1 MFRPYPE
8 AITSPTIVFKARSNF
23 KLYCVKSGLILIA
36 NKGETDVNLEQ
47 LKTQGFAILDKLLE
61 WALSPQFYAQVAA
74 IVIAWLVA
82 RTIARLV
89 LKKVSL
95 FSNEPTQGPM
105 LKPRQWV
112 FASKGLVQPI
122 LTVVALAIGI
132 EVVTLAV
139 GTAWLVRLAQSI
151 SVIGVL
157 YAAINQFIA
166 HPLVNKAAIWV
177 GIPIATLK
185 VFGWLDETIG
195 FMDAAALSVG
205 NIRISLFMLFKAAI
219 AGAFFFW
226 LGRLSNSAGQ
236 RVIRKQESLDA
247 PTRELFAKL
256 FEIVL
261 FVVIFVLLLQVMGLD
276 LAALTVFGGALG
288 VGLGFGLQQIA
299 SNFISGIIL
308 LLERSMGIGDYIEL
322 ENGKAGILKTL
333 NMRSSTLETFD
344 GKEINVPNEKFIT
357 TQFTNWTRDD
367 PRQRYEVEFS
377 VSYDTDLHAI
387 PPIIEK
393 AVASHP
399 RVLQDPEPIDCELR
413 GFGDSGVD
421 FAVEFWVSGLDD
433 GKNKFSSDVLFL
445 VWDALKDNNISIP
458 FPQRDVHIVSD
469 RPKLKINK
477 KPNQEGS

>member
-1 MFRPYPE
+1 M
-8 AITSPTIVFKARSNF
+8 
-23 KLYCVKSGLILIA
+23 
-36 NKGETDVNLEQ
+36 NLEQ
-47 LKTQGFAILDKLLE
+47 IKAQGFAVLDKLLE

-74 IVIAWLVA
+74 IVIAWLIA
-82 RTIARLV
+82 RTLARLI
-89 LKKVSL
+89 LKRVSL
-95 FSNEPTQGPM
+95 FTAQPVDGPM
-105 LKPRQWV
+105 LKPRQWL
-112 FASKGLVQPI
+112 FASKGLVQPL
-122 LTVVALAIGI
+122 LTVLTLAIGI
-132 EVVTLAV
+132 EAVTATV
-139 GTAWLVRLAQSI
+139 GAAWLVRLAQSV

-166 HPLVNKAAIWV
+166 HPLVKKAAIWV

-205 NIRISLFMLFKAAI
+205 NIRISMFMLFKAAI

-226 LGRLSNSAGQ
+226 LGRLSNDAGKKA
-236 RVIRKQESLDA
+236 IRKQESLDM

-261 FVVIFVLLLQVMGLD
+261 FVVIFILLLQVMGLD

-308 LLERSMGIGDYIEL
+308 LLERSLGVGDYIEL

-344 GKEINVPNEKFIT
+344 GKEITVPNEKFIT
-357 TQFTNWTRDD
+357 SQFTNWTRDD

-377 VSYDTDLHAI
+377 VSYDTDLHFI

-399 RVLQDPEPIDCELR
+399 RVLQDPEPVDCELR

-445 VWDALKDNNISIP
+445 VWDALKGNNITIP
-458 FPQRDVHIVSD
+458 FPQRDVRILSD
-469 RPKLKINK
+469 GPKLQINK
-477 KPNQEGS
+477 KPVEKGMK